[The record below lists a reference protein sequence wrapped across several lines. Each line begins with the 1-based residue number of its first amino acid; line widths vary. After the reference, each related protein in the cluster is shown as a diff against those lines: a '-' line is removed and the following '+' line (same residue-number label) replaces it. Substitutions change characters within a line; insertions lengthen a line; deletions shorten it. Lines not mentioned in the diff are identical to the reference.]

1 MELNVCERL
10 ANEHVCA
17 KNKAKAGALAAAA
30 ANLRPYSIQNSF

>member
-30 ANLRPYSIQNSF
+30 NLRPYSIQNSY